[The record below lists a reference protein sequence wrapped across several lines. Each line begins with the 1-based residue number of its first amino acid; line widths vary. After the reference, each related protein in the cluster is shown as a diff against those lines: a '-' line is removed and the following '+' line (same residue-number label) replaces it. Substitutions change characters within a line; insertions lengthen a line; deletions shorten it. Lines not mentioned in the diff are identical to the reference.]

1 MKYMEIIQHEIET
14 YTNSQ
19 IQGEIIFLEAM
30 FPEHQQVDSN
40 SMMAFKATSDPD
52 TIYMHQA
59 MKEEYKA
66 EFKKSI

>member
-30 FPEHQQVDSN
+30 FPEHQ
-40 SMMAFKATSDPD
+40 
-52 TIYMHQA
+52 
-59 MKEEYKA
+59 
-66 EFKKSI
+66 